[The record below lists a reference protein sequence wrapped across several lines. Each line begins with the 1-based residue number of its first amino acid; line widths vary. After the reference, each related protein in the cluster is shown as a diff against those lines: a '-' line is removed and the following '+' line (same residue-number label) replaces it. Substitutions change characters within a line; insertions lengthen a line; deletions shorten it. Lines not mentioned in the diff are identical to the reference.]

1 MHLSKVVLLIALL
14 APATGYCA
22 KWQVPSNVATTAN
35 GKHMESVDF
44 SYSGDQPKDFKK
56 LKMCI
61 AENIT
66 NDAVSLQDSAGS
78 FVGPATG
85 TYYHNTNSQT
95 AQGGAVFKYVDD
107 DSSALI
113 ASGTADGGS
122 TAFGL
127 TRDIV
132 RFDLKAAIDDKV
144 ITLRFNNITRAQKN
158 TGTLAND
165 GFTPVGMWRGA
176 GAQKVYASLEAIASK
191 LKTCI
196 Q

>member
-1 MHLSKVVLLIALL
+1 MRLQKTVLLMALL
-14 APATGYCA
+14 MPVTGFCA
-22 KWQVPSNVATTAN
+22 KWQVPSNVATTAD
-35 GKHMESVDF
+35 GKYMESVDF
-44 SYSGDQPKDFKK
+44 SYHTDQPGNFSK

-66 NDAVSLQDSAGS
+66 NGAVSLQDSAGS

-85 TYYHNTNSQT
+85 TYYNNAKSQT
-95 AQGGAVFKYVDD
+95 VQGGGIFKYVDETN
-107 DSSALI
+107 SALI

-122 TAFGL
+122 AAFGL

-132 RFDLKAAIDDKV
+132 KFDLKVAV
-144 ITLRFNNITRAQKN
+144 ESSTITLRFNNITRAQQN
-158 TGTLAND
+158 TGSVANN

-176 GAQKVYASLEAIASK
+176 GAQRIYESLDAIEDK
-191 LKTCI
+191 IKTCV